1 MSYIKFDKSKLINL
15 EYSLNKELLRT
26 NRTGSYAS
34 TTIVGCN
41 TRKYHGLLVALQPQI
56 DRGHH
61 VLLSTL
67 DVTVIQRNAEFNLAI
82 HSYGDNTFEPKGH
95 KYIRDFE
102 SEPIPKLVY
111 RVGGVIMTKE
121 RVFVSH
127 EDRFMIRFEIL
138 DAHSATT
145 LRFKPL
151 LAFRSVHSLSKQN
164 DYADTS
170 YAEVKNGIKVRMYEP
185 YSNLYL
191 QFSKKPEYNH
201 NPDWNYGVEYPK
213 ERTRGYEYHEDL
225 YMPGTF
231 EVPVKKGD
239 VIVFSAGL
247 SEIEP
252 RKLKGLFAKETVERI
267 PRDNFIHCLENA
279 AEQFLV
285 ERDGHTELIA
295 GFHWFHICGR
305 SAFVSLP
312 GLTLTK
318 NDTAHFLSIIDTMV
332 SKMQGPFFP
341 ITDDGSKLH
350 YNSVDASL
358 WFFLALQRY
367 IEFTGDDKLV
377 WEKYGSVMKKIL
389 TEFKKGTS
397 YNIHMQDNGLLYAGD
412 ENDVLTWMN
421 TVIDGKPVVNRNG
434 LAVEINGLWYN
445 AVKFFIELKEKF
457 SKGRTSDWKQI
468 ADKIEQSFTGTFW
481 DSNNELMADVV
492 RGDYRDFSVRP
503 NQVILT
509 ALPYSPVDDDIKY
522 KILQIAEREL
532 LTPRGLRTLSPKNP
546 MYKGVYKGDI
556 VQRDLAYHN
565 GSAFPWLLGY
575 FVEGYLK
582 LHGKSGISLA
592 KKLLYGFEPEMTEHG
607 IGTISELYYG
617 DPTYSGKGAIS
628 QAWSVAELLRINYL
642 INKIENQSDPKI

>member
-26 NRTGSYAS
+26 NRAGSYAS

-56 DRGHH
+56 DMGHH

-82 HSYGDNTFEPKGH
+82 HNYGENSYDPRGH

-102 SEPIPKLVY
+102 SEPIPKLTY

-121 RVFVSH
+121 RVYVSS

-138 DAHSATT
+138 EAHSATK

-170 YAEVKNGIKVRMYEP
+170 YTEIKNGIKVRMYEP
-185 YSNLYL
+185 YSDLYL
-191 QFSKKPEYNH
+191 QFSRKPKYAH
-201 NPDWNYGVEYPK
+201 NPDWNYNIEYPK
-213 ERTRGYEYHEDL
+213 ERTRGYEYREDL
-225 YMPGTF
+225 YMPGIF
-231 EVPVKKGD
+231 ELSVKKGD

-247 SEIEP
+247 NEIEP
-252 RKLKGLFAKETVERI
+252 KKLRGAFAKETVDRV
-267 PRDNFIHCLENA
+267 PRDTFIHCLENA

-285 ERDGHTELIA
+285 EREGNTELIA
-295 GFHWFHICGR
+295 GYHWFHICGR
-305 SAFVSLP
+305 TVFVSLP
-312 GLTLTK
+312 GLLLTQ
-318 NDTAHFLSIIDTMV
+318 NDTDHFLSIVDTMI

-341 ITDDGSKLH
+341 ITDDGSMLH
-350 YNSVDASL
+350 YSSVDASL

-367 IEFTGDDKLV
+367 IEFTGDDKLM
-377 WEKYGSVMKKIL
+377 WEKYGKVMKKIL
-389 TEFKKGTS
+389 EEYKKGTS
-397 YNIHMQDNGLLYAGD
+397 YNIHMQNDGLLYAGG

-445 AVKFFIELKEKF
+445 AIKFYIELNERYG
-457 SKGRTSDWKQI
+457 KGRTSGWRQI
-468 ADKIEQSFTGTFW
+468 TEKIEKSFIETFW
-481 DSNNELMADVV
+481 DSEKELMADCV
-492 RGDYRDFSVRP
+492 RGDFKDFSVRP

-509 ALPYSPVDDDIKY
+509 ALPYSPVNDDIKY
-522 KILQIAEREL
+522 AILQIAEGEL
-532 LTPRGLRTLSPKNP
+532 LTPRGLRTLSPKTP
-546 MYKGVYKGDI
+546 SYKGVYKGDI
-556 VQRDLAYHN
+556 IQRDLAYHN
-565 GSAFPWLLGY
+565 GSAFPWLLGF

-582 LHGKSGISLA
+582 LHRKSGVSFA
-592 KKLLYGFEPEMTEHG
+592 KKLLNGFEPEMTEHG

-617 DPTYSGKGAIS
+617 DPPYRGKGAIS
-628 QAWSVAELLRINYL
+628 QAWSVSELLRINYL
-642 INKIENQSDPKI
+642 INKVENQSDPKR